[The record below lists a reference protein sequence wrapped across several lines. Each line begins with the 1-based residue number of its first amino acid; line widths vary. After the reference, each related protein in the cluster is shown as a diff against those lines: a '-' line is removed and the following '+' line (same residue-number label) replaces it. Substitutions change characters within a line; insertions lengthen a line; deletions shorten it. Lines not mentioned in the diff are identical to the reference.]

1 MSDVPATDR
10 FRRQHQELATLAA
23 DVLAHLEPPTRL
35 ANDPRA
41 ARRSLAVLAGKL
53 RIHAAMEDEALY
65 PRIAVH
71 PNESLRSLAKRF
83 HTEFGDVY
91 KGFLAFVD
99 TWTTEAIQERPDEF
113 AAGVRAAMKALAVRV
128 KAENEQFYS
137 AIDAAETATL

>member
-1 MSDVPATDR
+1 MSATATER
-10 FRRQHQELATLAA
+10 FRRQHQELAALAA
-23 DVLAHLEPPTRL
+23 DVLSHIEHEDRL
-35 ANDPRA
+35 SLDPRP

-71 PNESLRSLAKRF
+71 PNESLRTLARRF

-91 KGFLAFVD
+91 RGFLSFVD
-99 TWTTEAIQERPDEF
+99 MWNTEAIQERPDEF
-113 AAGVRAAMKALAVRV
+113 AAGVRSAMTALAARVRL
-128 KAENEQFYS
+128 ENEQFYA